1 MQTVD
6 KAVRF
11 VELSPQRGLVA
22 TIVGHLSF
30 HRGLLDPR
38 TTSKGSVQ

>member
-6 KAVRF
+6 KSVRF

-22 TIVGHLSF
+22 TIVGSSANRCAMATAF
-30 HRGLLDPR
+30 RRFNFP
-38 TTSKGSVQ
+38 